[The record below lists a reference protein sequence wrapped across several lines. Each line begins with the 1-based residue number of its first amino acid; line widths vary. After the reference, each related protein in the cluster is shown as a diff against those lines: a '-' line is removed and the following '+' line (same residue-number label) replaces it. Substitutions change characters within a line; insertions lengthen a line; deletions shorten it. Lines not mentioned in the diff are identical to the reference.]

1 MCVWVC
7 GVGEGKELGR
17 RFKRHV
23 RETNNND
30 EITLEKEL
38 ILVKGLRMKL
48 SP

>member
-7 GVGEGKELGR
+7 GVGEGKELGC

-38 ILVKGLRMKL
+38 ILVRGLGMKL

>member
-23 RETNNND
+23 RET
-30 EITLEKEL
+30 TM
-38 ILVKGLRMKL
+38 MK
-48 SP
+48 

>member
-1 MCVWVC
+1 MCIWVC
-7 GVGEGKELGR
+7 GVGEGKELGS

-23 RETNNND
+23 KETNNND

-38 ILVKGLRMKL
+38 ILVKGLRVTL